1 MLHLNS
7 RSRPIVRRLAA
18 ACGATLRALSL
29 LLCLG
34 LPAAALATTVRVDTP
49 LGSFDVELF
58 DEEAPK
64 TVENFLNYVRDGD
77 FENTFFHRSIPG
89 FVLQGGGFAFIDGA
103 VENVPTDPPV
113 ENEFNQSNLGGTLA
127 MAKVGGDPDSAT
139 SQWFVNLA
147 DNSDNLDTQN
157 GGFTVFGRVLGD
169 GMDVV
174 DAIAGLQ
181 RWRFNVPFDN
191 WPLIDYR
198 NQGPVE
204 AENIVFTDITLLETT
219 RTELDV
225 TGVIDVSGD
234 AVPDMGYLTSVD
246 QPKVSYYSGATGK
259 RIRTVKYF
267 GMAWTG
273 VAAATLADANANG
286 VAKDPAVAVL
296 ATRPDN
302 GRHAVEVRRSKT
314 GKLLTR
320 IDFMGPA
327 TQVLDVA
334 VIDDSN
340 GDGVTDDP
348 VIAVLGFNP
357 DRPSK
362 EQIRVQVRRLSDGGV
377 VKNYFFFNDA
387 WTPVALEGV
396 QRPNRSPLIA
406 VLGHNRNNGKNVA
419 QARAL
424 KNGTLQPNVTFL
436 NTDWVVRDLA
446 ILADT
451 NGDGDAKDPSY
462 LVLGNQQNTGGNRV
476 QTRRVSNGNFIKNV
490 AVNGPKWEAYRLMRI
505 DDISGNLAEEVGTLA
520 KERDDGTVN
529 ILVKDYADGTTTV
542 KATP

>member
-1 MLHLNS
+1 VS
-7 RSRPIVRRLAA
+7 VGETTR
-18 ACGATLRALSL
+18 RALL
-29 LLCLG
+29 ALLCLSI
-34 LPAAALATTVRVDTP
+34 PATALAEIVRIETP

-58 DEEAPK
+58 EEDAPK

-77 FENTFFHRSIPG
+77 FENSFFHRSIPG
-89 FVLQGGGFAFIDGA
+89 FVLQGGGFTFVDGQ
-103 VENVPTDPPV
+103 VDSVPTDPPV
-113 ENEFNQSNLGGTLA
+113 DNEFNQSNLRGTLA

-174 DAIAGLQ
+174 DAIAALP

-204 AENIVFTDITLLETT
+204 TENIVFTDVTLLETA

-225 TGVIDVSGD
+225 TGVVDVSGD
-234 AVPDMGYLTSVD
+234 AVPDMGYLTSED
-246 QPKVSYYSGATGK
+246 QPKVSYYSGATGQ
-259 RIRTVKYF
+259 RIRTVRYL

-286 VAKDPAVAVL
+286 VAQDPAVAVL

-302 GRHAVEVRRSKT
+302 GRHTVEIRRSKT
-314 GKLLTR
+314 GKLLKR

-327 TQVLDVA
+327 TEVLDVA

-340 GDGVTDDP
+340 GDGVTDDA

-357 DRPSK
+357 NRPSK
-362 EQIRVQVRRLSDGGV
+362 EQIRVQVRRFGDGGG
-377 VKNYFFFNDA
+377 VKNYFFFNEN

-396 QRPNRSPLIA
+396 QRPGRSPLLA
-406 VLGHNRNNGKNVA
+406 VLGNNKNNGQNVV

-436 NTDWVVRDLA
+436 NDAWLARDLA
-446 ILADT
+446 VLTDT
-451 NGDGDAKDPSY
+451 NSDGDAKDPSY
-462 LVLGNQQNTGGNRV
+462 LVLGNHKNTGGNRV
-476 QTRRVSNGNFIKNV
+476 QTRRVSNGNFIRNV
-490 AVNGPKWEAYRLMRI
+490 AVNGPKWEAYRLMRV

-520 KERDDGTVN
+520 TRRADGTVN
-529 ILVKDYADGTTTV
+529 ILVKDYADGTTSV
-542 KATP
+542 KASP